1 MSQGVVVGGGAQLE
15 GSAAAAIGIVVDRRA
30 VGGVGRRRRLGIV
43 KDDRLMVRLGLGLH
57 LLLLLLLV
65 LLLLLDVLLDLLLLL
80 LQQLLLLMMV

>member
-1 MSQGVVVGGGAQLE
+1 LE

-65 LLLLLDVLLDLLLLL
+65 LLLLLLDVLLDLLLLL